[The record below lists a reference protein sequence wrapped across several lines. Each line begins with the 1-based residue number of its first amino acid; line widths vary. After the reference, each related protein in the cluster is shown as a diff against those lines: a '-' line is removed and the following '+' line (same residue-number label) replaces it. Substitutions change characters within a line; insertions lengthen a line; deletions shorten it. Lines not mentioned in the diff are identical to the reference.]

1 MAEVV
6 QTEITAL
13 GAEVVAFQAI
23 TPGEADYS
31 AVLADIASKSPEA
44 LFFGGYTAEAVV
56 IVNQMKQSG
65 LEGVIFFGDDG
76 TFGQDFLDRTGANGE
91 GSYSTSLIPPA
102 TDAKAAYDAA
112 YLAAYGQPAGK
123 LSPYTWTA
131 YDSAAVLI
139 QAIKSVAVLGADG
152 KLYIPRAALVAAV
165 RATSNYIGLSG
176 TITCDATG
184 ECSASGPVFN
194 IDQGGVWVE
203 APK

>member
-1 MAEVV
+1 
-6 QTEITAL
+6 
-13 GAEVVAFQAI
+13 
-23 TPGEADYS
+23 
-31 AVLADIASKSPEA
+31 
-44 LFFGGYTAEAVV
+44 
-56 IVNQMKQSG
+56 MK
-65 LEGVIFFGDDG
+65 GVIFFGDDG

-91 GSYSTSLIPPA
+91 GAYSTSLIPPA
-102 TDAKAAYDAA
+102 SEAKATFDAA

-139 QAIKSVAVLGADG
+139 KAIESVAVLGSDG

-165 RATSNYIGLSG
+165 RAIRITRVSQAS
-176 TITCDATG
+176 ITCDATG

-194 IDQGGVWVE
+194 INQGGVWVE